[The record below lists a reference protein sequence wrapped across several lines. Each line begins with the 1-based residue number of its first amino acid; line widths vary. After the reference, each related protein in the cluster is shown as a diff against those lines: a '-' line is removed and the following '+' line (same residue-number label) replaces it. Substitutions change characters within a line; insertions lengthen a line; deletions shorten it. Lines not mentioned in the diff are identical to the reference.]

1 MINGMQFVMHL
12 PTANIEMP
20 GNGFLVLKQLI
31 MVATF
36 DIPKVEMSSIQA
48 YKTAEGE
55 ILYDAPL
62 NVVSGMD

>member
-1 MINGMQFVMHL
+1 MQFVMHL

-36 DIPKVEMSSIQA
+36 DIPKVEMSSIKA

-55 ILYDAPL
+55 IL
-62 NVVSGMD
+62 